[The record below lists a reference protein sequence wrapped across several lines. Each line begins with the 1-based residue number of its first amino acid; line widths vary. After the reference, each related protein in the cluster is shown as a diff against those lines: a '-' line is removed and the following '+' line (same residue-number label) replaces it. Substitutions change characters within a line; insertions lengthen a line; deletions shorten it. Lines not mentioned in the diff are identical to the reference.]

1 MEKKQGFF
9 SAVTRGLSPARSRSR
24 SQSPVRSPS
33 PMTTLLFRRWKGS
46 FRTQQQ
52 LNGLLDPPVP
62 RSCSLEPLMEGL
74 DPGEAGDGGDPRRER
89 NWFLLS
95 RTPSVSGSGHRRSD
109 LRLLLGVMGAP
120 LAPIHVSYGE
130 PLPHLSIKDTPIV
143 RALLIFFFFFSWL
156 LVTCL

>member
-1 MEKKQGFF
+1 
-9 SAVTRGLSPARSRSR
+9 
-24 SQSPVRSPS
+24 
-33 PMTTLLFRRWKGS
+33 
-46 FRTQQQ
+46 
-52 LNGLLDPPVP
+52 
-62 RSCSLEPLMEGL
+62 MEGL

-143 RALLIFFFFFSWL
+143 RALLIFFFFFF
-156 LVTCL
+156 LVARYLFVKMTEKGFLFNWVIVA